1 MVAWMTIITL
11 LHTLSLAVFA
21 VFVVINILI
30 FVYLQDPIIVEPLAH
45 SFLSIIFPVALL
57 PMSNNNN
64 NNNNNSLKLLFWL
77 VLIGNLTLFGVLIIL
92 FLLYN
97 YDIYNPWCSKAS
109 NRLLIPEWLM
119 NNSYYIIMS
128 IMAFATIPVIVCFVV
143 KGFR

>member
-21 VFVVINILI
+21 VFVLINILI

-64 NNNNNSLKLLFWL
+64 ALKLLFWL
-77 VLIGNLTLFGVLIIL
+77 VLIGNLTLLGVLIIL
-92 FLLYN
+92 FVLYN

-109 NRLLIPEWLM
+109 NRLLIPELFM
-119 NNSYYIIMS
+119 SNFHYIVMS
-128 IMAFATIPVIVCFVV
+128 IMALATIPVIVCFVV
-143 KGFR
+143 KGLR